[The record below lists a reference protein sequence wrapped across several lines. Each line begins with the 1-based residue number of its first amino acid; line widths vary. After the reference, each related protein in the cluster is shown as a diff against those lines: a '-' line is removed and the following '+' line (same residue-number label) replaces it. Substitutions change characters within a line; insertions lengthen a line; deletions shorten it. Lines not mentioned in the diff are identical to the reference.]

1 MPPTLILF
9 SIIFLIFYLILI
21 AYLSYSIYATISGA
35 PFVPTTKIRL
45 KKMIEMANLKPTDK
59 VIDLGSG
66 EGRVVIAAS
75 KYCAK
80 SVGVE
85 INPFLYWVS
94 KFKAGGKKNI
104 EFKKQSLWKTDLS
117 DYDLIFIYFIPHRM
131 KKLAKKI
138 KKEMKPGSRIIS
150 HAFVFPGWQYIE
162 KDDNIYLYEC

>member
-1 MPPTLILF
+1 MSPLIN
-9 SIIFLIFYLILI
+9 IILIILTTIYLIGI
-21 AYLSYSIYATISGA
+21 TYLTYSIFATISGA
-35 PFVPTTKIRL
+35 PFVPSAKKRV
-45 KKMIEMANLKPTDK
+45 KKMIEMANLKPTDI

-66 EGRVVIAAS
+66 EGRVVMAAS
-75 KYCAK
+75 KHCAK

-94 KFKAGGKKNI
+94 KIKAKGKENI

-150 HAFVFPGWQYIE
+150 NAFLFPDWQYIK
-162 KDDNIYLYEC
+162 KDDNIYLYEI